1 MKLFNFKKKVQE
13 QPQTDE
19 ETVEDDFEFLD
30 EESVLRELGGPDTAE
45 ITIEIK
51 SKKLK
56 VEALLHAKYIAEI
69 EHSGMYEIRGVLSE
83 VIWSELEEE
92 NSDGYIDKLIKDVSD
107 EDSNAA
113 VWDTFN
119 LSDR

>member
-30 EESVLRELGGPDTAE
+30 EESVLRELGGPDVAE

-56 VEALLHAKYIAEI
+56 VEGLLHAKYIAEI
-69 EHSGMYEIRGVLSE
+69 ENSGMYEIRGVLSE

-92 NSDGYIDKLIKDVSD
+92 NSDGYVDRLIKDVSD
-107 EDSNAA
+107 EDSNTSA
-113 VWDTFN
+113 WDAFD